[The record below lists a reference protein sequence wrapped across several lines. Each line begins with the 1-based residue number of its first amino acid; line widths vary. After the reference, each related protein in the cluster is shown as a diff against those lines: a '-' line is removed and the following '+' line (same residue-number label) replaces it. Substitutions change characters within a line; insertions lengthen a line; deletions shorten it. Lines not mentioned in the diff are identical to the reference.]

1 MTLRII
7 GTVCLVGLWLGNVL
21 GYGRNSGSK
30 SSGYVGLATVLAALV
45 GWALWA

>member
-30 SSGYVGLATVLAALV
+30 SSGFGLATVLAALV